1 MGDAKRIEFYGAQSD
16 DEVELQIYAFLK
28 EVSSKI
34 EAVCVTQNSK
44 WKGVIYNLGLYI
56 GVLTRDQT
64 VWIIARETGSKF
76 EFKVPSHIE
85 VEYSGKLLSAK
96 PGN

>member
-1 MGDAKRIEFYGAQSD
+1 MQHDSLPFIVGDAKRIEFYGAQSD

-44 WKGVIYNLGLYI
+44 
-56 GVLTRDQT
+56 
-64 VWIIARETGSKF
+64 
-76 EFKVPSHIE
+76 
-85 VEYSGKLLSAK
+85 
-96 PGN
+96 